1 MALDVVTYTETM
13 IYVKG
18 GMQMTKCLCSQTRRR
33 IWRNRCL
40 ICLLFLGIT
49 CGFLECGRNVYS
61 AQHLI
66 SGNMI
71 RVYDLDTDTVMS
83 LDVEVYLTGVVAA
96 EMPASFELDA
106 LKAQAVAARTF
117 ALKRMNG
124 PNSNVK
130 ALHSDAQ
137 ISTSPTTCQAW
148 ISDDEQR
155 ERWGKDYTKWHQKI
169 IQAVTETAGE
179 VLCYDGVLIDPVYHA
194 SCGGGATE
202 SAEYVWGNA
211 KPYLVSVPCNHP
223 ADQHSGVTMA
233 ISQAELMEK
242 LDLQSNA
249 VNVIAEERT
258 PSNRLKT
265 MLVGDN
271 AIQGSE
277 LRNALGLKSTLIDWR
292 IVGNQMIVTTNG
304 YGHGVGMC
312 QNGANYYAQLGYNYQ
327 QILQHYY
334 RGAVVQKQ

>member
-1 MALDVVTYTETM
+1 MGKRIQPLRKTLTKRSVGHNRNIIIILLICASIRCVDYIISEEIIHNKASSQMINVYNTETE
-13 IYVKG
+13 KL
-18 GMQMTKCLCSQTRRR
+18 MQ
-33 IWRNRCL
+33 
-40 ICLLFLGIT
+40 
-49 CGFLECGRNVYS
+49 LEMETYI
-61 AQHLI
+61 A
-66 SGNMI
+66 
-71 RVYDLDTDTVMS
+71 
-83 LDVEVYLTGVVAA
+83 GVVAA

-117 ALKRMNG
+117 ALKRMNT
-124 PNSNVK
+124 PNSTVT
-130 ALHSDAQ
+130 ALYPEAQ
-137 ISTSPTTCQAW
+137 ITTSPATCQAW
-148 ISDDEQR
+148 ISDAEQQK
-155 ERWGKDYTKWHQKI
+155 RWGKDYAKWHQKI

-271 AIQGSE
+271 TIRGSE
-277 LRNALGLKSTLIDWR
+277 LRNALGLKSTLIDWL
-292 IVGNQMIVTTNG
+292 IIGDQMIVTTNG
-304 YGHGVGMC
+304 YGHGAGMC

-334 RGAVVQKQ
+334 RGAVVQKNNKYI

>member
-1 MALDVVTYTETM
+1 MVKRIQPLRKTLTKRSVGHNRNIIIILLICASISCGDYIISEEIIQNKASSQMINVYNTETE
-13 IYVKG
+13 KL
-18 GMQMTKCLCSQTRRR
+18 MQ
-33 IWRNRCL
+33 
-40 ICLLFLGIT
+40 
-49 CGFLECGRNVYS
+49 LEMETYI
-61 AQHLI
+61 A
-66 SGNMI
+66 
-71 RVYDLDTDTVMS
+71 
-83 LDVEVYLTGVVAA
+83 GVVAA

-117 ALKRMNG
+117 ALKRMNV

-155 ERWGKDYTKWHQKI
+155 ERWRKDYTKWHQKI

-304 YGHGVGMC
+304 YGHGAGMC

-334 RGAVVQKQ
+334 RGAVVQKNNKYI

>member
-1 MALDVVTYTETM
+1 MVKRIQPLQKTLTKRSVGHNRNIIIILLICASIRCGDYIISEEIIHNKASSQMINVYNTETE
-13 IYVKG
+13 KL
-18 GMQMTKCLCSQTRRR
+18 MQ
-33 IWRNRCL
+33 
-40 ICLLFLGIT
+40 
-49 CGFLECGRNVYS
+49 LEMETYI
-61 AQHLI
+61 A
-66 SGNMI
+66 
-71 RVYDLDTDTVMS
+71 
-83 LDVEVYLTGVVAA
+83 GVVAA

-117 ALKRMNG
+117 ALKRMNV
-124 PNSNVK
+124 PNSNIK
-130 ALHSDAQ
+130 TLHSDAQ
-137 ISTSPTTCQAW
+137 ISTSPATCQAW
-148 ISDDEQR
+148 ISDAEQR
-155 ERWGKDYTKWHQKI
+155 KRWGKDYAKWHQKI

-271 AIQGSE
+271 TIRGSE

-304 YGHGVGMC
+304 YGHGAGMC

>member
-1 MALDVVTYTETM
+1 MINVYNTETE
-13 IYVKG
+13 KL
-18 GMQMTKCLCSQTRRR
+18 MQ
-33 IWRNRCL
+33 
-40 ICLLFLGIT
+40 
-49 CGFLECGRNVYS
+49 LEMETYI
-61 AQHLI
+61 A
-66 SGNMI
+66 
-71 RVYDLDTDTVMS
+71 
-83 LDVEVYLTGVVAA
+83 GVVAA

-117 ALKRMNG
+117 ALKRMNV

-271 AIQGSE
+271 TIRGSE
-277 LRNALGLKSTLIDWR
+277 LRNALGLKSTLIDWL
-292 IVGNQMIVTTNG
+292 IIGDQMIVTTNG
-304 YGHGVGMC
+304 YGHGAGMC

-334 RGAVVQKQ
+334 RGAVVQKNNKYI

>member
-1 MALDVVTYTETM
+1 MGKRSQPLRKTLTKRSVGHNRNIIIILLICASIRCVDYIISEEIIHNKASSQMINVYNTETE
-13 IYVKG
+13 KL
-18 GMQMTKCLCSQTRRR
+18 MQ
-33 IWRNRCL
+33 
-40 ICLLFLGIT
+40 
-49 CGFLECGRNVYS
+49 LEMETYI
-61 AQHLI
+61 A
-66 SGNMI
+66 
-71 RVYDLDTDTVMS
+71 
-83 LDVEVYLTGVVAA
+83 GVVAA

-117 ALKRMNG
+117 ALKRMNV

-211 KPYLVSVPCNHP
+211 KPYLASVPCNHP

-304 YGHGVGMC
+304 YGHGAGMC

-334 RGAVVQKQ
+334 RGAVVQKNNKYI

>member
-1 MALDVVTYTETM
+1 MVKRIQPLRKTLTKRSVGHNRNIIIILLICASIRCGDYIISEEIIHNKASSQMINVYNTETE
-13 IYVKG
+13 KL
-18 GMQMTKCLCSQTRRR
+18 MQ
-33 IWRNRCL
+33 
-40 ICLLFLGIT
+40 
-49 CGFLECGRNVYS
+49 LEMETYI
-61 AQHLI
+61 A
-66 SGNMI
+66 
-71 RVYDLDTDTVMS
+71 
-83 LDVEVYLTGVVAA
+83 GVVAA

-117 ALKRMNG
+117 ALKRMNV
-124 PNSNVK
+124 PNSNIK
-130 ALHSDAQ
+130 TLHSDAQ
-137 ISTSPTTCQAW
+137 ISTSPATCQAW
-148 ISDDEQR
+148 ISDAEQR
-155 ERWGKDYTKWHQKI
+155 KRWGKDYAKWHQKI

-304 YGHGVGMC
+304 YGHGAGMC

>member
-1 MALDVVTYTETM
+1 MVKRIQPLQKTLTKRSVGHNRNIIIILLICASIRCGDYIISEEIIHNKASSQMINVYNTETE
-13 IYVKG
+13 KL
-18 GMQMTKCLCSQTRRR
+18 MQ
-33 IWRNRCL
+33 
-40 ICLLFLGIT
+40 
-49 CGFLECGRNVYS
+49 LEMETYI
-61 AQHLI
+61 A
-66 SGNMI
+66 
-71 RVYDLDTDTVMS
+71 
-83 LDVEVYLTGVVAA
+83 GVVAA

-117 ALKRMNG
+117 ALKRMNV
-124 PNSNVK
+124 PNSNIK
-130 ALHSDAQ
+130 TLHSDAQ
-137 ISTSPTTCQAW
+137 ISTSPATCQAW
-148 ISDDEQR
+148 ISDAEQR
-155 ERWGKDYTKWHQKI
+155 KRWGKDYAKWHQKI

-271 AIQGSE
+271 TIRGSE
-277 LRNALGLKSTLIDWR
+277 LRNALGLKSTLIDWL
-292 IVGNQMIVTTNG
+292 IIGDQMIVTTNG
-304 YGHGVGMC
+304 YGHGAGMC

-334 RGAVVQKQ
+334 RGAVVQKNNKYI

>member
-1 MALDVVTYTETM
+1 MVKRIQPLRKTLTKRSVGHNRNIIIILLICASIRCVDYIISEEIIHNKASSQMINVYNTETE
-13 IYVKG
+13 KL
-18 GMQMTKCLCSQTRRR
+18 MQ
-33 IWRNRCL
+33 
-40 ICLLFLGIT
+40 
-49 CGFLECGRNVYS
+49 LEMETYI
-61 AQHLI
+61 A
-66 SGNMI
+66 
-71 RVYDLDTDTVMS
+71 
-83 LDVEVYLTGVVAA
+83 GVVAA

-117 ALKRMNG
+117 ALKRMNT
-124 PNSNVK
+124 PNSNVT
-130 ALHSDAQ
+130 ALYPKAQ
-137 ISTSPTTCQAW
+137 ITTSPATCQAW

-155 ERWGKDYTKWHQKI
+155 ERWGKDYIKWHQKI

-271 AIQGSE
+271 TIRGSE
-277 LRNALGLKSTLIDWR
+277 LRNALGLKSTLIDWL
-292 IVGNQMIVTTNG
+292 IIGDQMIVTTNG
-304 YGHGVGMC
+304 YGHGAGMC
-312 QNGANYYAQLGYNYQ
+312 QNGANYYAQRGYNYQ

-334 RGAVVQKQ
+334 RGAVVQKNNKYI

>member
-1 MALDVVTYTETM
+1 VDYIISEEIIHNKASSQMINVYNTETE
-13 IYVKG
+13 KL
-18 GMQMTKCLCSQTRRR
+18 MQ
-33 IWRNRCL
+33 
-40 ICLLFLGIT
+40 
-49 CGFLECGRNVYS
+49 LEMETYI
-61 AQHLI
+61 A
-66 SGNMI
+66 
-71 RVYDLDTDTVMS
+71 
-83 LDVEVYLTGVVAA
+83 GVVAA

-117 ALKRMNG
+117 ALKRMNT
-124 PNSNVK
+124 PNSNVT
-130 ALHSDAQ
+130 ALYPKAQ
-137 ISTSPTTCQAW
+137 ITTSPATCQAW

-155 ERWGKDYTKWHQKI
+155 ERWGKDYIKWHQKI

-271 AIQGSE
+271 TIRGSE
-277 LRNALGLKSTLIDWR
+277 LRNALGLKSTLIDWL
-292 IVGNQMIVTTNG
+292 IIGEQMIVTTNG
-304 YGHGVGMC
+304 YGHGAGMC

-334 RGAVVQKQ
+334 RGAVVQKNNKYI

>member
-1 MALDVVTYTETM
+1 MGKRIQPLRKTLTKRSVGHNRNIIIILLICASIRCVDYIISEEIIHNKASSQMINVYNTETE
-13 IYVKG
+13 KL
-18 GMQMTKCLCSQTRRR
+18 MQ
-33 IWRNRCL
+33 
-40 ICLLFLGIT
+40 
-49 CGFLECGRNVYS
+49 LEMETYI
-61 AQHLI
+61 A
-66 SGNMI
+66 
-71 RVYDLDTDTVMS
+71 
-83 LDVEVYLTGVVAA
+83 GVVAA

-117 ALKRMNG
+117 ALKRMNV
-124 PNSNVK
+124 PNSNIK
-130 ALHSDAQ
+130 TLHSDAQ
-137 ISTSPTTCQAW
+137 ISTSPATCQAW

-271 AIQGSE
+271 TIRGSE
-277 LRNALGLKSTLIDWR
+277 LRNALGLKSTLIDWL
-292 IVGNQMIVTTNG
+292 IIGDQMIVTTNG
-304 YGHGVGMC
+304 YGHGAGMC

>member
-1 MALDVVTYTETM
+1 MGKRIQPLRKTLTKRSVGHNRNIIIILLICASISCGDYIISEEIIYNKASSQMINVYNTETE
-13 IYVKG
+13 KL
-18 GMQMTKCLCSQTRRR
+18 MQ
-33 IWRNRCL
+33 
-40 ICLLFLGIT
+40 
-49 CGFLECGRNVYS
+49 LEMETYI
-61 AQHLI
+61 A
-66 SGNMI
+66 
-71 RVYDLDTDTVMS
+71 
-83 LDVEVYLTGVVAA
+83 GVVAA

-117 ALKRMNG
+117 ALKRMNV

-304 YGHGVGMC
+304 YGHGAGMC

-334 RGAVVQKQ
+334 RGAVVQKNNKYI

>member
-1 MALDVVTYTETM
+1 VDYIISEEIIHNKASSQMINVYNTETE
-13 IYVKG
+13 KL
-18 GMQMTKCLCSQTRRR
+18 MQ
-33 IWRNRCL
+33 
-40 ICLLFLGIT
+40 
-49 CGFLECGRNVYS
+49 LEMETYI
-61 AQHLI
+61 A
-66 SGNMI
+66 
-71 RVYDLDTDTVMS
+71 
-83 LDVEVYLTGVVAA
+83 GVVAA

-117 ALKRMNG
+117 ALKRMNT
-124 PNSNVK
+124 PNSNVT
-130 ALHSDAQ
+130 ALYPKAQ
-137 ISTSPTTCQAW
+137 ITTSPATCQAW

-155 ERWGKDYTKWHQKI
+155 ERWGKDYIKWHQKI

-271 AIQGSE
+271 TIRGSE
-277 LRNALGLKSTLIDWR
+277 LRNALGLKSTLIDWL
-292 IVGNQMIVTTNG
+292 IIGDQMIVTTNG
-304 YGHGVGMC
+304 YGHGAGMC

-334 RGAVVQKQ
+334 RGAVVQKNNKYI

>member
-1 MALDVVTYTETM
+1 MVKRIQPLRKTLTKRRVGHNRNIIIILLICASIRCGDYIISEEIIHNKASSQMINVYNTETE
-13 IYVKG
+13 KL
-18 GMQMTKCLCSQTRRR
+18 MQ
-33 IWRNRCL
+33 
-40 ICLLFLGIT
+40 
-49 CGFLECGRNVYS
+49 LEMEMYI
-61 AQHLI
+61 A
-66 SGNMI
+66 
-71 RVYDLDTDTVMS
+71 
-83 LDVEVYLTGVVAA
+83 GVVAA
-96 EMPASFELDA
+96 EMPASFELEA

-117 ALKRMNG
+117 ALKRMNV
-124 PNSNVK
+124 PNSNIK
-130 ALHSDAQ
+130 TLHSDAQ
-137 ISTSPTTCQAW
+137 ISTSPATCQAW

-271 AIQGSE
+271 TIRGSE
-277 LRNALGLKSTLIDWR
+277 LRNALGLKSTLIDWL
-292 IVGNQMIVTTNG
+292 IIGDQMIVTTNG
-304 YGHGVGMC
+304 YGHGAGMC

-334 RGAVVQKQ
+334 RGAVVQKNNKYI

>member
-1 MALDVVTYTETM
+1 MGKRIQPLRKTLTKRGVGHNRNIIIILLICASISCGDYIISEEIIHNKASSQMINVYNTETE
-13 IYVKG
+13 KL
-18 GMQMTKCLCSQTRRR
+18 MQ
-33 IWRNRCL
+33 
-40 ICLLFLGIT
+40 
-49 CGFLECGRNVYS
+49 LEMETYI
-61 AQHLI
+61 A
-66 SGNMI
+66 
-71 RVYDLDTDTVMS
+71 
-83 LDVEVYLTGVVAA
+83 GVVAA

-117 ALKRMNG
+117 ALKRMNV

-271 AIQGSE
+271 TIRGSE
-277 LRNALGLKSTLIDWR
+277 LRNALGLKSTLIDWL
-292 IVGNQMIVTTNG
+292 IIGDQMIVTTNG
-304 YGHGVGMC
+304 YGHGAGMC

-334 RGAVVQKQ
+334 RGAVVQKNNKYI

>member
-1 MALDVVTYTETM
+1 MVKRIQPLRKTLTKWSVGHNRNIIIILLICASIRCGDYIISEEIIHNKASSQMINVYNTETE
-13 IYVKG
+13 KL
-18 GMQMTKCLCSQTRRR
+18 MQ
-33 IWRNRCL
+33 
-40 ICLLFLGIT
+40 
-49 CGFLECGRNVYS
+49 LEMETYI
-61 AQHLI
+61 A
-66 SGNMI
+66 
-71 RVYDLDTDTVMS
+71 
-83 LDVEVYLTGVVAA
+83 GVVAA

-117 ALKRMNG
+117 ALKRMNV
-124 PNSNVK
+124 PNSNIK
-130 ALHSDAQ
+130 TLHSDAQ

-271 AIQGSE
+271 TIRGSE
-277 LRNALGLKSTLIDWR
+277 LRNALGLKSTLIDWL
-292 IVGNQMIVTTNG
+292 IIGDQMIVTTNG
-304 YGHGVGMC
+304 YGHGAGMC

-334 RGAVVQKQ
+334 RGAVVQKNNKYI

>member
-1 MALDVVTYTETM
+1 VDYIISEEIIHNKASSQMINVYNTETE
-13 IYVKG
+13 KL
-18 GMQMTKCLCSQTRRR
+18 MQ
-33 IWRNRCL
+33 
-40 ICLLFLGIT
+40 
-49 CGFLECGRNVYS
+49 LEMETYI
-61 AQHLI
+61 A
-66 SGNMI
+66 
-71 RVYDLDTDTVMS
+71 
-83 LDVEVYLTGVVAA
+83 GVVAA

-117 ALKRMNG
+117 ALKRMNT
-124 PNSNVK
+124 PNSNVT
-130 ALHSDAQ
+130 ALYPKAQ
-137 ISTSPTTCQAW
+137 ITTSPATCQAW

-271 AIQGSE
+271 TIRGSE
-277 LRNALGLKSTLIDWR
+277 LRNALGLKSTLIDWL
-292 IVGNQMIVTTNG
+292 IIGDQMIVTTNG
-304 YGHGVGMC
+304 YGHGAGMC
-312 QNGANYYAQLGYNYQ
+312 QNGANYYAQRGYNYQ

-334 RGAVVQKQ
+334 RGAVVQKNNKYI

>member
-1 MALDVVTYTETM
+1 MVKRIQPLQKTLTKRSVGHNRNIIIILLICASIRCGDYIISEEIIHNKTSSQMINVYNTETE
-13 IYVKG
+13 KL
-18 GMQMTKCLCSQTRRR
+18 MQ
-33 IWRNRCL
+33 
-40 ICLLFLGIT
+40 
-49 CGFLECGRNVYS
+49 LEMETYI
-61 AQHLI
+61 A
-66 SGNMI
+66 
-71 RVYDLDTDTVMS
+71 
-83 LDVEVYLTGVVAA
+83 GVVAA

-117 ALKRMNG
+117 ALKRMNV

-130 ALHSDAQ
+130 ASHSDAQ

-271 AIQGSE
+271 TIRGSE

-304 YGHGVGMC
+304 YGHGAGMC

>member
-1 MALDVVTYTETM
+1 MVKRIQPLQKTLTKRSVGHNRNIIIILLICATIRCGDYIISEEIIHNKASSQMINVYNTETE
-13 IYVKG
+13 KL
-18 GMQMTKCLCSQTRRR
+18 MQ
-33 IWRNRCL
+33 
-40 ICLLFLGIT
+40 
-49 CGFLECGRNVYS
+49 LEMETYI
-61 AQHLI
+61 A
-66 SGNMI
+66 
-71 RVYDLDTDTVMS
+71 
-83 LDVEVYLTGVVAA
+83 GVVAA

-117 ALKRMNG
+117 ALKRMNV

-130 ALHSDAQ
+130 ASHSDAQ

-304 YGHGVGMC
+304 YGHGAGMC

>member
-1 MALDVVTYTETM
+1 MVKRIQPLRKTLTKRSVGHNRNIIIILLICASIRCVDYIISEEIIHNKASSQMINVYNTETE
-13 IYVKG
+13 KL
-18 GMQMTKCLCSQTRRR
+18 MQ
-33 IWRNRCL
+33 
-40 ICLLFLGIT
+40 
-49 CGFLECGRNVYS
+49 LEMETYI
-61 AQHLI
+61 A
-66 SGNMI
+66 
-71 RVYDLDTDTVMS
+71 
-83 LDVEVYLTGVVAA
+83 GVVAA

-117 ALKRMNG
+117 ALKRMNV

-271 AIQGSE
+271 TIRGSE

-304 YGHGVGMC
+304 YGHGAGMC

-334 RGAVVQKQ
+334 RGAVVQKNNKYI

>member
-1 MALDVVTYTETM
+1 MVKRIQPLRKTLTKRRVGHNRNIIIILLICASIRCGDYIISEEIIHNKASSQMINVYNTETE
-13 IYVKG
+13 KL
-18 GMQMTKCLCSQTRRR
+18 MQ
-33 IWRNRCL
+33 
-40 ICLLFLGIT
+40 
-49 CGFLECGRNVYS
+49 LEMETYI
-61 AQHLI
+61 A
-66 SGNMI
+66 
-71 RVYDLDTDTVMS
+71 
-83 LDVEVYLTGVVAA
+83 GVVAA

-117 ALKRMNG
+117 ALKRMNV

-271 AIQGSE
+271 TIRGSE
-277 LRNALGLKSTLIDWR
+277 LRNALGLKSTLIDWL
-292 IVGNQMIVTTNG
+292 IIGDQMIVTTNG
-304 YGHGVGMC
+304 YGHGAGMC

-334 RGAVVQKQ
+334 RGAVVQKNNKYI

>member
-1 MALDVVTYTETM
+1 MGKRIQPLRKTLTKRSVGHNRNIIIILLICASIRCVDYIISEEIIHNKASSQMINVYNTETE
-13 IYVKG
+13 KL
-18 GMQMTKCLCSQTRRR
+18 MQ
-33 IWRNRCL
+33 
-40 ICLLFLGIT
+40 
-49 CGFLECGRNVYS
+49 LEMETYI
-61 AQHLI
+61 A
-66 SGNMI
+66 
-71 RVYDLDTDTVMS
+71 
-83 LDVEVYLTGVVAA
+83 GVVAA

-117 ALKRMNG
+117 ALKRMNT
-124 PNSNVK
+124 PNSNVT
-130 ALHSDAQ
+130 ALYPKAQ
-137 ISTSPTTCQAW
+137 ITTSPATCQAW

-155 ERWGKDYTKWHQKI
+155 ERWGKDYIKWHQKI

-271 AIQGSE
+271 TIRGSE
-277 LRNALGLKSTLIDWR
+277 LRNALGLKSTLIDWL
-292 IVGNQMIVTTNG
+292 IIGDQMIVTTNG
-304 YGHGVGMC
+304 YGHGAGMC
-312 QNGANYYAQLGYNYQ
+312 QNGANYYAQRGYNYQ

-334 RGAVVQKQ
+334 RGAVVQKNNKYI

>member
-1 MALDVVTYTETM
+1 MGKRIQPLRKTLTKRSVGHNRNIIIILLICASISCGDYIISEEIIHNKASSQMINVYNTETE
-13 IYVKG
+13 KL
-18 GMQMTKCLCSQTRRR
+18 MQ
-33 IWRNRCL
+33 
-40 ICLLFLGIT
+40 
-49 CGFLECGRNVYS
+49 LEMETYI
-61 AQHLI
+61 A
-66 SGNMI
+66 
-71 RVYDLDTDTVMS
+71 
-83 LDVEVYLTGVVAA
+83 GVVAA

-117 ALKRMNG
+117 ALKRMNT
-124 PNSNVK
+124 PNSNVT
-130 ALHSDAQ
+130 ALYPKAQ
-137 ISTSPTTCQAW
+137 ITTSPATCQAW

-155 ERWGKDYTKWHQKI
+155 ERWGKDYIKWHQKI

-233 ISQAELMEK
+233 ILQAELMEK

-271 AIQGSE
+271 TIRGSE
-277 LRNALGLKSTLIDWR
+277 LRNALGLKSTLIDWL
-292 IVGNQMIVTTNG
+292 IIGDQMILTTNG
-304 YGHGVGMC
+304 YGHGAGMC

-334 RGAVVQKQ
+334 RGAVVQKNNKYI

>member
-1 MALDVVTYTETM
+1 MGKRIQPLRKTLTKRGVGHNRNIIIILLICASIRCVDYIISEEIIHNKASSQMINVYNTETE
-13 IYVKG
+13 KL
-18 GMQMTKCLCSQTRRR
+18 MQ
-33 IWRNRCL
+33 
-40 ICLLFLGIT
+40 
-49 CGFLECGRNVYS
+49 LEMETYI
-61 AQHLI
+61 A
-66 SGNMI
+66 
-71 RVYDLDTDTVMS
+71 
-83 LDVEVYLTGVVAA
+83 GVVAA

-117 ALKRMNG
+117 ALKRMNV

-271 AIQGSE
+271 TIRGSE
-277 LRNALGLKSTLIDWR
+277 LRNALGLKSTLIDWL
-292 IVGNQMIVTTNG
+292 IIGDQMIVTTNG
-304 YGHGVGMC
+304 YGHGAGMC

-334 RGAVVQKQ
+334 RGAVVQKIINIYE

>member
-1 MALDVVTYTETM
+1 MVKRIQPLRKTLTKWSVGHNRNIIIILLICASIRCGDYIISEEIIHNKTSSQMINVYNTETE
-13 IYVKG
+13 KL
-18 GMQMTKCLCSQTRRR
+18 MQ
-33 IWRNRCL
+33 
-40 ICLLFLGIT
+40 
-49 CGFLECGRNVYS
+49 LEMETYI
-61 AQHLI
+61 A
-66 SGNMI
+66 
-71 RVYDLDTDTVMS
+71 
-83 LDVEVYLTGVVAA
+83 GVVAA

-117 ALKRMNG
+117 ALKRMNV

-271 AIQGSE
+271 TIRGSE
-277 LRNALGLKSTLIDWR
+277 LRNALGLKSTLIDWL
-292 IVGNQMIVTTNG
+292 IIGDQMIVTTNG
-304 YGHGVGMC
+304 YGHGAGMC

-334 RGAVVQKQ
+334 RGAVVQKNNKYI

>member
-1 MALDVVTYTETM
+1 MVKRIQPLQKTLTKRSVGHNRNIIIILLICASIWCGDCIISEEIIHNKTSSQMINVYNTETE
-13 IYVKG
+13 KL
-18 GMQMTKCLCSQTRRR
+18 MQ
-33 IWRNRCL
+33 
-40 ICLLFLGIT
+40 
-49 CGFLECGRNVYS
+49 LEMETYI
-61 AQHLI
+61 A
-66 SGNMI
+66 
-71 RVYDLDTDTVMS
+71 
-83 LDVEVYLTGVVAA
+83 GVVAA

-117 ALKRMNG
+117 ALKRMNV
-124 PNSNVK
+124 PNSNIK
-130 ALHSDAQ
+130 TLHSDAQ
-137 ISTSPTTCQAW
+137 ISTSPATCQAW
-148 ISDDEQR
+148 ISDAEQR
-155 ERWGKDYTKWHQKI
+155 KRWGKDYAKWHQKI

-304 YGHGVGMC
+304 YGHGAGMC

>member
-1 MALDVVTYTETM
+1 MVKRIQPLQKTLTKRSVGHNRNIIIILLICASIKCGDYIISEEIIHNKASSQMINVYNTETE
-13 IYVKG
+13 KL
-18 GMQMTKCLCSQTRRR
+18 MQ
-33 IWRNRCL
+33 
-40 ICLLFLGIT
+40 
-49 CGFLECGRNVYS
+49 LEMETYI
-61 AQHLI
+61 A
-66 SGNMI
+66 
-71 RVYDLDTDTVMS
+71 
-83 LDVEVYLTGVVAA
+83 GVVAA

-117 ALKRMNG
+117 ALKRMNV
-124 PNSNVK
+124 PNSNIK
-130 ALHSDAQ
+130 TLHSDAQ
-137 ISTSPTTCQAW
+137 ISTSPATCQAW
-148 ISDDEQR
+148 ISDAEQR
-155 ERWGKDYTKWHQKI
+155 KRWGKDYAKWHQKI

-304 YGHGVGMC
+304 YGHGAGMC

>member
-1 MALDVVTYTETM
+1 MVKRIQPLQKTLTKRSVGHNRNIIIILLICASIRCGDYIISEEIIHNKASSQMINVYNTETE
-13 IYVKG
+13 KL
-18 GMQMTKCLCSQTRRR
+18 MQ
-33 IWRNRCL
+33 
-40 ICLLFLGIT
+40 
-49 CGFLECGRNVYS
+49 LEMETYI
-61 AQHLI
+61 A
-66 SGNMI
+66 
-71 RVYDLDTDTVMS
+71 
-83 LDVEVYLTGVVAA
+83 GVVAA

-117 ALKRMNG
+117 ALKRMNV
-124 PNSNVK
+124 PNSNIK
-130 ALHSDAQ
+130 TLHSDAQ
-137 ISTSPTTCQAW
+137 ISTSPATCQAW
-148 ISDDEQR
+148 ISDAEQR
-155 ERWGKDYTKWHQKI
+155 KRWGKDYAKWHQKI

-304 YGHGVGMC
+304 YGHGAGMC

-334 RGAVVQKQ
+334 RGAVVQKNNKYI

>member
-1 MALDVVTYTETM
+1 MVKRIQPLRKTLTKRSVGHNRNIIIILLICASIRCGDYIISEEIIYNKASSQMINVYNTETE
-13 IYVKG
+13 KL
-18 GMQMTKCLCSQTRRR
+18 MQ
-33 IWRNRCL
+33 
-40 ICLLFLGIT
+40 
-49 CGFLECGRNVYS
+49 LEMETYI
-61 AQHLI
+61 A
-66 SGNMI
+66 
-71 RVYDLDTDTVMS
+71 
-83 LDVEVYLTGVVAA
+83 GVVAA

-117 ALKRMNG
+117 ALKRMNV

-304 YGHGVGMC
+304 YGHGAGMC

-334 RGAVVQKQ
+334 RGAVVQKNNKYI

>member
-1 MALDVVTYTETM
+1 MGKRIQPLRKTLTKRSVGHNRNIIIILLICASIRCVDYIISEEIIHNKASSQMINVYNTETE
-13 IYVKG
+13 KL
-18 GMQMTKCLCSQTRRR
+18 MQ
-33 IWRNRCL
+33 
-40 ICLLFLGIT
+40 
-49 CGFLECGRNVYS
+49 LEMETYI
-61 AQHLI
+61 A
-66 SGNMI
+66 
-71 RVYDLDTDTVMS
+71 
-83 LDVEVYLTGVVAA
+83 GVVAA

-117 ALKRMNG
+117 ALKRMNT
-124 PNSNVK
+124 PNSNVT
-130 ALHSDAQ
+130 ALYPKAQ
-137 ISTSPTTCQAW
+137 ITTSPATCQAW

-155 ERWGKDYTKWHQKI
+155 ERWGKDYIKWHQKI

-249 VNVIAEERT
+249 VNVIAGERT

-271 AIQGSE
+271 TIRGSE
-277 LRNALGLKSTLIDWR
+277 LRNALGLKSTLIDWL
-292 IVGNQMIVTTNG
+292 IIGDQMIVTTNG
-304 YGHGVGMC
+304 YGHGAGMC

>member
-1 MALDVVTYTETM
+1 MVKRIQPLRKTLTKRSVGHNRNIIIILLICASISCGDYIISEEIIHNKASSQMINVYNTETE
-13 IYVKG
+13 KL
-18 GMQMTKCLCSQTRRR
+18 MQ
-33 IWRNRCL
+33 
-40 ICLLFLGIT
+40 
-49 CGFLECGRNVYS
+49 LEMETYI
-61 AQHLI
+61 A
-66 SGNMI
+66 
-71 RVYDLDTDTVMS
+71 
-83 LDVEVYLTGVVAA
+83 GVVAA

-117 ALKRMNG
+117 ALKRMNV

-304 YGHGVGMC
+304 YGHGAGMC
-312 QNGANYYAQLGYNYQ
+312 QNGANYYAQLGCNYQ

>member
-1 MALDVVTYTETM
+1 MGKRIQPLRKTLTKRSVGHNRNIIIILLICASIRCVDYIISEEIIHNKASSQMINVYNTETE
-13 IYVKG
+13 KL
-18 GMQMTKCLCSQTRRR
+18 MQ
-33 IWRNRCL
+33 
-40 ICLLFLGIT
+40 
-49 CGFLECGRNVYS
+49 LEMETYI
-61 AQHLI
+61 A
-66 SGNMI
+66 
-71 RVYDLDTDTVMS
+71 
-83 LDVEVYLTGVVAA
+83 GVVAA

-117 ALKRMNG
+117 ALKRMNV

-271 AIQGSE
+271 TIRGSE
-277 LRNALGLKSTLIDWR
+277 LRNALGLKSTLIDWL
-292 IVGNQMIVTTNG
+292 IIGDQMIVTTNG
-304 YGHGVGMC
+304 YGHGAGMC
-312 QNGANYYAQLGYNYQ
+312 QNGDNYYAQLGYNYQ

-334 RGAVVQKQ
+334 RGAVVQKK

>member
-1 MALDVVTYTETM
+1 MVKRIQPLRKTLTKRSVGHNRNIIIILLICASIRCGDYIISEEIIHNKASSQMINVYNTETE
-13 IYVKG
+13 KL
-18 GMQMTKCLCSQTRRR
+18 MQ
-33 IWRNRCL
+33 
-40 ICLLFLGIT
+40 
-49 CGFLECGRNVYS
+49 LEMETYI
-61 AQHLI
+61 A
-66 SGNMI
+66 
-71 RVYDLDTDTVMS
+71 
-83 LDVEVYLTGVVAA
+83 GVVAA

-117 ALKRMNG
+117 ALKRMNT
-124 PNSNVK
+124 PNSNVT
-130 ALHSDAQ
+130 ALYPKAQ
-137 ISTSPTTCQAW
+137 ITTSPATCQAW

-155 ERWGKDYTKWHQKI
+155 ERWRKDYIKWHQKI

-271 AIQGSE
+271 TIRGSE
-277 LRNALGLKSTLIDWR
+277 LRNALGLKSTLIDWL
-292 IVGNQMIVTTNG
+292 IIGDQMIVTTNG
-304 YGHGVGMC
+304 YGHGAGMC
-312 QNGANYYAQLGYNYQ
+312 QNGANYYAQRGYNYQ

-334 RGAVVQKQ
+334 RGAVVQKNNKYI

>member
-1 MALDVVTYTETM
+1 MVKRIQPLRKTLTKRSVGHNRNIIIILLICASISCGDYIISEEIIHNKASSQMINVYNTETE
-13 IYVKG
+13 KL
-18 GMQMTKCLCSQTRRR
+18 MQ
-33 IWRNRCL
+33 
-40 ICLLFLGIT
+40 
-49 CGFLECGRNVYS
+49 LEMETYI
-61 AQHLI
+61 A
-66 SGNMI
+66 
-71 RVYDLDTDTVMS
+71 
-83 LDVEVYLTGVVAA
+83 GVVAA

-117 ALKRMNG
+117 ALKRMNV

-304 YGHGVGMC
+304 YGHGAGMC

-334 RGAVVQKQ
+334 RGAVVQKNNKYI

>member
-1 MALDVVTYTETM
+1 MVKRIQPLRKTLTKRSVGHNRNIIIILLICASIRCGDYIISEEIIHNKASSQMINVYNTETE
-13 IYVKG
+13 KL
-18 GMQMTKCLCSQTRRR
+18 MQ
-33 IWRNRCL
+33 
-40 ICLLFLGIT
+40 
-49 CGFLECGRNVYS
+49 LEMETYI
-61 AQHLI
+61 A
-66 SGNMI
+66 
-71 RVYDLDTDTVMS
+71 
-83 LDVEVYLTGVVAA
+83 GVVAA

-117 ALKRMNG
+117 VLKRMNV

-169 IQAVTETAGE
+169 MQAVTETAGE

-304 YGHGVGMC
+304 YGHGAGMC

-334 RGAVVQKQ
+334 RGAVVQKNNKYI

>member
-1 MALDVVTYTETM
+1 MVKRIQPLRKTLTKRSVGHNRNIIIILLICASIRCGDYIISEEIIHNKTSSQMINVYNTETE
-13 IYVKG
+13 KL
-18 GMQMTKCLCSQTRRR
+18 MQ
-33 IWRNRCL
+33 
-40 ICLLFLGIT
+40 
-49 CGFLECGRNVYS
+49 LEMETYI
-61 AQHLI
+61 A
-66 SGNMI
+66 
-71 RVYDLDTDTVMS
+71 
-83 LDVEVYLTGVVAA
+83 GVVAA

-117 ALKRMNG
+117 ALKRMNV

-130 ALHSDAQ
+130 ASHSDAQ

-271 AIQGSE
+271 TIRGSE

-304 YGHGVGMC
+304 YGHGAGMC

>member
-1 MALDVVTYTETM
+1 VDYIISEEIIHNKASSQMINVYNTETE
-13 IYVKG
+13 KL
-18 GMQMTKCLCSQTRRR
+18 MQ
-33 IWRNRCL
+33 
-40 ICLLFLGIT
+40 
-49 CGFLECGRNVYS
+49 LEMETYI
-61 AQHLI
+61 A
-66 SGNMI
+66 
-71 RVYDLDTDTVMS
+71 
-83 LDVEVYLTGVVAA
+83 GVVAA

-117 ALKRMNG
+117 ALKRMNT
-124 PNSNVK
+124 PNSNVT
-130 ALHSDAQ
+130 ALYPKAQ
-137 ISTSPTTCQAW
+137 ITTSPATCQAW

-155 ERWGKDYTKWHQKI
+155 ERWGKDYIKWHQKI

-271 AIQGSE
+271 TIRGSE
-277 LRNALGLKSTLIDWR
+277 LRNALGLKSTLIDWL
-292 IVGNQMIVTTNG
+292 IIGDQMIVTTNG
-304 YGHGVGMC
+304 YGHGAGMC
-312 QNGANYYAQLGYNYQ
+312 QNGANYYAQRGYNYQ

-334 RGAVVQKQ
+334 RGAVVQKNNKYI

>member
-1 MALDVVTYTETM
+1 MGKRIQPLRKTLTKRSVGHNRNIIIILLICASIRCGDYIISEEIIHNKASSQMINVYNTETE
-13 IYVKG
+13 KL
-18 GMQMTKCLCSQTRRR
+18 MQ
-33 IWRNRCL
+33 
-40 ICLLFLGIT
+40 
-49 CGFLECGRNVYS
+49 LEMETYI
-61 AQHLI
+61 A
-66 SGNMI
+66 
-71 RVYDLDTDTVMS
+71 
-83 LDVEVYLTGVVAA
+83 GVVAA

-117 ALKRMNG
+117 ALKRMNT
-124 PNSNVK
+124 PNSNVT
-130 ALHSDAQ
+130 ALYPKAQ
-137 ISTSPTTCQAW
+137 ITTSPATCQAW

-155 ERWGKDYTKWHQKI
+155 ERWGKDYIKWHQKI

-271 AIQGSE
+271 TIRGSE
-277 LRNALGLKSTLIDWR
+277 LRNALGLKSTLIDWL
-292 IVGNQMIVTTNG
+292 IIGEQMIVTTNG
-304 YGHGVGMC
+304 YGHGAGMC

-334 RGAVVQKQ
+334 RGAVVQKNNKYI

>member
-1 MALDVVTYTETM
+1 MVKRIQPLRKTLTKWSVGHNRNIIIILLICASIRCGDYIISEEIIHNKTSSQMINVYNTETE
-13 IYVKG
+13 KL
-18 GMQMTKCLCSQTRRR
+18 MQ
-33 IWRNRCL
+33 
-40 ICLLFLGIT
+40 
-49 CGFLECGRNVYS
+49 LEMETYI
-61 AQHLI
+61 A
-66 SGNMI
+66 
-71 RVYDLDTDTVMS
+71 
-83 LDVEVYLTGVVAA
+83 GVVAA

-117 ALKRMNG
+117 ALKRMNV

-155 ERWGKDYTKWHQKI
+155 ERWGKDYTKWNQKI

-271 AIQGSE
+271 TIRGSE
-277 LRNALGLKSTLIDWR
+277 LRNALGLKSTLIDWL
-292 IVGNQMIVTTNG
+292 IIGDQMIVTTNG
-304 YGHGVGMC
+304 YGHGAGMC
-312 QNGANYYAQLGYNYQ
+312 QNGANYYAQRGYNYQ

-334 RGAVVQKQ
+334 RGAVVQKNNKYI

>member
-1 MALDVVTYTETM
+1 MVKRIQPLQKTLTKRSVGHNRNIIIILLICASIRCGDYIISEEIIRNKASSQMINVYNTETE
-13 IYVKG
+13 KL
-18 GMQMTKCLCSQTRRR
+18 MQ
-33 IWRNRCL
+33 
-40 ICLLFLGIT
+40 
-49 CGFLECGRNVYS
+49 LEMETYI
-61 AQHLI
+61 A
-66 SGNMI
+66 
-71 RVYDLDTDTVMS
+71 
-83 LDVEVYLTGVVAA
+83 GVVAA

-117 ALKRMNG
+117 ALKRMNV
-124 PNSNVK
+124 PNSNIK
-130 ALHSDAQ
+130 TLHSDAQ
-137 ISTSPTTCQAW
+137 ISTSPATCQAW
-148 ISDDEQR
+148 ISDAEQR
-155 ERWGKDYTKWHQKI
+155 KRWGKDYAKWHQKI

-233 ISQAELMEK
+233 ILQAELMEK

-265 MLVGDN
+265 RLVGDN

-304 YGHGVGMC
+304 YGHGAGMC

>member
-1 MALDVVTYTETM
+1 VYNTETE
-13 IYVKG
+13 KL
-18 GMQMTKCLCSQTRRR
+18 MQ
-33 IWRNRCL
+33 
-40 ICLLFLGIT
+40 
-49 CGFLECGRNVYS
+49 LEMETYI
-61 AQHLI
+61 A
-66 SGNMI
+66 
-71 RVYDLDTDTVMS
+71 
-83 LDVEVYLTGVVAA
+83 GVVAA

-117 ALKRMNG
+117 ALKRMNV

-271 AIQGSE
+271 AIQGSA

-304 YGHGVGMC
+304 YGHGAGMC

-334 RGAVVQKQ
+334 RGAVLQKNNKYI